1 MKLSRPAIR
10 RPAVPQ
16 FRLVDGVVLAA
27 VALLALRVLGLF
39 SSLDGSSTPSSGGT
53 SPGFARMLSHARSN
67 YEPADPAE
75 TGSVP
80 EPGAQAEPAAPDHG
94 ASTPSEPK
102 PIPVPPP
109 PPPMPSA
116 SERAILQRLG
126 ERREEL
132 QTRSREMESREKLL
146 EEQERKLDDRIGE
159 LKTSEEKVQATGPG
173 KRADA
178 DAGGLKNLVTMY
190 ETMKPKEAARV
201 FDRLPQDVLV
211 SVVTQMNPRKMA
223 EVLAAMTPEGA
234 EKLTVALARRVGGA
248 TDPRVSAQ
256 AGALPAGELPAI
268 VPGRR

>member
-10 RPAVPQ
+10 RPAVAK
-16 FRLVDGVVLAA
+16 FRLVDGVILAA
-27 VALLALRVLGLF
+27 VAVLALRVLGLF
-39 SSLDGSSTPSSGGT
+39 SSLDAASSTPSSGGT
-53 SPGFARMLSHARSN
+53 APGFARVLSHARSN
-67 YEPADPAE
+67 YEPADPTE

-80 EPGAQAEPAAPDHG
+80 EHGAPPNHGAPDHG
-94 ASTPSEPK
+94 APPEPA
-102 PIPVPPP
+102 PVPAAPP

-132 QTRSREMESREKLL
+132 QTRSREVESRERLL
-146 EEQERKLDDRIGE
+146 EEQEKKLDERIGE
-159 LKTSEEKVQATGPG
+159 LKASEEKAQAAGPA

-178 DAGGLKNLVTMY
+178 EGGGLKNLVTMY

-223 EVLAAMTPEGA
+223 EVLAVMTPEGA
-234 EKLTVALARRVGGA
+234 QKLTVALARRAGGA
-248 TDPRVSAQ
+248 EDPRVPAQ
-256 AGALPAGELPAI
+256 AGSLPAGELPAI
-268 VPGRR
+268 VPTKR

>member
-1 MKLSRPAIR
+1 MNLRD
-10 RPAVPQ
+10 PAVRRASVPR
-16 FRLVDGVVLAA
+16 FRLVDGVILAA
-27 VALLALRVLGLF
+27 VAVLALRVLGLF
-39 SSLDGSSTPSSGGT
+39 SSFEASSSTRPSNETAPS
-53 SPGFARMLSHARSN
+53 FARVLSHARSN
-67 YEPADPAE
+67 YEPADPTE
-75 TGSVP
+75 TGSVS
-80 EPGAQAEPAAPDHG
+80 EHGAPAAPAAPDPA
-94 ASTPSEPK
+94 ASAAPEPK
-102 PIPVPPP
+102 PAPPP

-146 EEQERKLDDRIGE
+146 EEQEKKLDERIGE
-159 LKTSEEKVQATGPG
+159 LKASQEKAQATGPG

-178 DAGGLKNLVTMY
+178 EAGGLKNLVTMY

-223 EVLAAMTPEGA
+223 EVLALMTPEGA
-234 EKLTVALARRVGGA
+234 QKLTVALARRSGGA
-248 TDPRVSAQ
+248 DDPRAVAQ

>member
-1 MKLSRPAIR
+1 MKLGRPAMR

-16 FRLVDGVVLAA
+16 FRLVDGVILAA
-27 VALLALRVLGLF
+27 VAVLALRVLGMF
-39 SSLDGSSTPSSGGT
+39 SSFEASSSPSSSGG
-53 SPGFARMLSHARSN
+53 FARVLSHARSN
-67 YEPADPAE
+67 YEPADPTE
-75 TGSVP
+75 TGSVSGH
-80 EPGAQAEPAAPDHG
+80 GAPADHTAPDHAPAAP
-94 ASTPSEPK
+94 PEPA
-102 PIPVPPP
+102 PVPAAPP

-132 QTRSREMESREKLL
+132 QTRSREVESREKLL
-146 EEQERKLDDRIGE
+146 EEQERKLDERIGE
-159 LKTSEEKVQATGPG
+159 LKASEEKAQAAGPA
-173 KRADA
+173 KRAEA

-223 EVLAAMTPEGA
+223 DVLAVMTPEGA
-234 EKLTVALARRVGGA
+234 QKLTVALARRAGGVD
-248 TDPRVSAQ
+248 DPRLAAQ

-268 VPGRR
+268 VPTRR